1 MEFEAIVSK
10 LKERWAEIAAPAV
23 QAGDRFI
30 VVPAEKAFEILKF
43 LKEDPELHFDTLMS
57 LAAVDTGRELWVV
70 YPLHSLK
77 HSHKL
82 LVKLVLPRENAEV
95 ESVVKLWGLANFFER
110 EAYDLYG
117 VVFRNHPDLRRLL
130 NPPDWE
136 GWPGR
141 KDYEYPKEYGGV
153 PLLREGQYF
162 SDTIKKANAER
173 EGKDK
178 ERLAKQDG
186 QVSRDS

>member
-1 MEFEAIVSK
+1 MEFEAIVAR
-10 LKERWAEIAAPAV
+10 LKARWPEVDAPAV
-23 QAGDRFI
+23 QAGDCFVI
-30 VVPAEKAFEILKF
+30 IPPEKTFEILKY
-43 LKEDPELHFDTLMS
+43 LKEEPELLCDSLMS
-57 LAAVDTGRELWVV
+57 LNAVDTGGELWVV

-77 HSHKL
+77 HSHRL
-82 LVKLVLPRENAEV
+82 LVKVVLPREKPEV
-95 ESVVKLWGLANFFER
+95 ESVIKLWGMANFFER

-117 VVFRNHPDLRRLL
+117 IVFRNHPDLRRLL

-162 SDTIKKANAER
+162 SDTIKKVNAER
-173 EGKDK
+173 EAREKEQKEQQGKP
-178 ERLAKQDG
+178 AAQ
-186 QVSRDS
+186 

>member
-1 MEFEAIVSK
+1 MEFEALAGK
-10 LKERWAEIAAPAV
+10 LKARWPEIAAPAV
-23 QAGDRFI
+23 QAGDRF
-30 VVPAEKAFEILKF
+30 VLVPAERTFEILKF
-43 LKEDPELHFDTLMS
+43 LKEDPELYCDSLMS
-57 LAAVDTGRELWVV
+57 LAAVDTGSEFWVV

-77 HSHKL
+77 HSHRL
-82 LVKLVLPRENAEV
+82 LVKAVLPREKPEI
-95 ESVVKLWGLANFFER
+95 ESVTKLWGMANFFER

-117 VVFRNHPDLRRLL
+117 IVFRNHPDLRRLL

-162 SDTIKKANAER
+162 SDTIKKVNAER
-173 EGKDK
+173 EAKEKEAQGKAAAQ
-178 ERLAKQDG
+178 ERK
-186 QVSRDS
+186 